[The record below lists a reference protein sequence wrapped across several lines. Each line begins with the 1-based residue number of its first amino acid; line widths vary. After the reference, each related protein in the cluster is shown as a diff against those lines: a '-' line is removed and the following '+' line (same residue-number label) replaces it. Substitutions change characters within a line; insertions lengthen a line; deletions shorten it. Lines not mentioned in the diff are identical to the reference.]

1 MALEIKGD
9 SFAGRY
15 KRVNDYAIDSTD
27 VWDTLE
33 DARVY
38 ARNTD
43 TEVYVPYAGQIVAV
57 RDTGKCY
64 QLVKDD
70 TVTEYPERQHFK
82 LVVIGNANDIDDA
95 YLSRDKED
103 TAKEMI
109 HFMKGIDARGESTL
123 EDVTVGGTLKS
134 ADYAKGSS
142 GYSLYKDADGNYHLE
157 IYYLDVRGKMNV
169 ETVEVKQS
177 YHIKGAQWMTKAS
190 LIVSRVEGDTVYF
203 NTRDADGNAITNDF
217 AVGDFAYCKTFNLKE
232 NRMYWRDV
240 TEVGADYIVL
250 GAGITDT
257 VRPGDS
263 IVQLGNGTDAA
274 RQGATCLDTDS
285 VKIYMGINT
294 KSLPAPFIDL
304 DPVNGAVIKAKF
316 INSATG
322 NDMGDDIGML
332 NAKIETVKAQT
343 DKMYVIWFDDY
354 MPTLANE
361 PASRWTTD
369 AEKAEHVEDMFYNT
383 SRTAGQGGRAYRF
396 LSEEGVYRWK
406 EITDKDTI
414 AALEQS
420 AAAQKTADAKK
431 RVFVSPPKDSD
442 VYDIG
447 DLWVNAVYGDG
458 SVSYDNDSLVCIAA
472 KAEGASFSIAHWRPV
487 STATTAYL
495 ENLGDRIIAAVS
507 DSEKG
512 LAEAKKLARQGI
524 DDAYNA
530 AQSALESLG
539 LARSAAEMA
548 KDAQGTSS
556 RNTAAIQV
564 TKDSIAAL
572 AQGIHFDKSGKITNI
587 NTSGLV
593 TTEDFNVLL
602 SKKVHMDSEGHITNI
617 STSGLVTEAGFAQ
630 MFSERA
636 DTDGYVKR
644 AEISTFVTEDE
655 AGRLISNAT
664 IQADRINFL
673 GKTVINGKFVVDE
686 EGNVTMNGLT
696 ANNGIFYGT
705 INADSGRIG
714 GFSISGNGLTNS
726 NEDGRFINDA
736 YVIFRNDDH
745 NCFAGIG
752 GNILPASSGAR
763 GVARFENHDENDWWG
778 LGHNYAMVVSAKGAN
793 KNTAIHM
800 DGGCISGLA
809 YKTINVSSSITLK
822 KDVVSVACLNTGII
836 SITLPDM
843 DVCDDGHVIKI
854 KRLNGVTKDDTVKI
868 YAGNGYHNIWDETS
882 RKYVLTKK
890 QTFIRSD
897 ATNIFAIDPRILSS
911 VGDAI
916 ELVYHRDILFEAHR
930 GCWVEYKHPRDW

>member
-82 LVVIGNANDIDDA
+82 LVVIGNANDTDDA

-103 TAKEMI
+103 TAKELI
-109 HFMKGIDARGESTL
+109 HFMKGIDARGESKA
-123 EDVTVGGTLKS
+123 EDLTVSGTLKS
-134 ADYAKGSS
+134 SDYSKGSS
-142 GYSLYKDADGNYHLE
+142 GYSVYKDADGNYHLE

-169 ETVEVKQS
+169 ETLEVKQS
-177 YHIKGAQWMTKAS
+177 YHVKGAQWMTKAS
-190 LIVSRVEGDTVYF
+190 LIVSRAEGNKVFF

-240 TEVGADYIVL
+240 TEVGTDYITL

-257 VRPGDS
+257 IRPGDS
-263 IVQLGNGTDAA
+263 IVQLGNAADPA

-316 INSATG
+316 INEATG
-322 NDMGDDIGML
+322 NDMSDDIGML

-361 PASRWTTD
+361 PASRWTAD

-396 LSEEGVYRWK
+396 LFEEGVYRWK

-420 AAAQKTADAKK
+420 AAAQKTADGKK
-431 RVFVSPPKDSD
+431 RVFVSRPKDSD
-442 VYDIG
+442 AYDIG
-447 DLWVNAVYGDG
+447 DLWVNADYDDG
-458 SVSYDNDSLVCIAA
+458 SVSYANDSLVCITA
-472 KAEGASFSIAHWRPV
+472 KAEGASFSIAHWRPA

-495 ENLGDRIIAAVS
+495 ENLGDRIIAAVT
-507 DSEKG
+507 DSEEG
-512 LAEAKKLARQGI
+512 IAEAKKLARQGM

-539 LARSAAEMA
+539 LAESAAEMA
-548 KDAQGTSS
+548 KDAQDTSS

-593 TTEDFNVLL
+593 TTADYSVL
-602 SKKVHMDSEGHITNI
+602 SGQEIVYDKDGHVDMTK
-617 STSGLVTEAGFAQ
+617 TSGLVTAGNFAQ

-636 DTDGYVKR
+636 DADGYVKKAYLDLFITELPDGSFQTN
-644 AEISTFVTEDE
+644 AEV
-655 AGRLISNAT
+655 N
-664 IQADRINFL
+664 ADRINFL

-686 EGNVTMNGLT
+686 EGNVTMNDATMNNATVSGSFQTTSSNGFSVQIKPKFEDSDYGGIIATSPNGNPILEILNTNKEGLGLEET
-696 ANNGIFYGT
+696 AIYTSKYSGKFRMARNYLYAYGMEQSSYDNKGVDAVT
-705 INADSGRIG
+705 RIG
-714 GFSISGNGLTNS
+714 DGQIYCLKYAQDKPYWFRLYLSPVYAGLN
-726 NEDGRFINDA
+726 
-736 YVIFRNDDH
+736 
-745 NCFAGIG
+745 
-752 GNILPASSGAR
+752 
-763 GVARFENHDENDWWG
+763 
-778 LGHNYAMVVSAKGAN
+778 
-793 KNTAIHM
+793 
-800 DGGCISGLA
+800 
-809 YKTINVSSSITLK
+809 SITSYKLK
-822 KDVVSVACLNTGII
+822 LDTNCERLGI
-836 SITLPDM
+836 
-843 DVCDDGHVIKI
+843 
-854 KRLNGVTKDDTVKI
+854 
-868 YAGNGYHNIWDETS
+868 
-882 RKYVLTKK
+882 
-890 QTFIRSD
+890 
-897 ATNIFAIDPRILSS
+897 
-911 VGDAI
+911 
-916 ELVYHRDILFEAHR
+916 
-930 GCWVEYKHPRDW
+930 